1 MTADHSSEAG
11 KKKQA
16 WEPMTL
22 TDVGHVGE
30 ALQMGPGKLTPS
42 PADPGDV
49 RKPPGQG

>member
-1 MTADHSSEAG
+1 MAGTQPEAS
-11 KKKQA
+11 KKT

-30 ALQMGPGKLTPS
+30 ALQGGGGKLTPS
-42 PADPGDV
+42 PADTGDF